1 MSLPKKLKW
10 KSNDISES
18 EVAESEVDPN
28 EELEADDLGDLLG
41 QNYGIRKLIAMIIS
55 QKSDLPQQKKIND
68 SLVSQVNSLNKEVT
82 LRASLLTSQK
92 ESKANAQKNENS
104 IQDLRNVSDFYL
116 KLRYFY

>member
-41 QNYGIRKLIAMIIS
+41 QNYM
-55 QKSDLPQQKKIND
+55 
-68 SLVSQVNSLNKEVT
+68 E
-82 LRASLLTSQK
+82 
-92 ESKANAQKNENS
+92 
-104 IQDLRNVSDFYL
+104 
-116 KLRYFY
+116 